1 MTGPFVHLHDHPD
14 YSLLDGAC
22 ALDRLVAKAKA
33 NGMPAVALTDHGNLF
48 GAVQFYQ
55 QAKNAGL
62 KPIIGCEV
70 YVVPGSRFDQKK
82 QEETRFHL
90 ILLARDAEGY
100 ANLCR
105 LSSLGYLEGFY
116 YKPRVDFELLRKH
129 SAGLVALSACLQ
141 GEIPICLNLDDDDG
155 AAAAA
160 RRYAEIFGP
169 DNFYL
174 ELQDHGLP
182 EQRKVNE
189 KLIALARRTGLPLVA
204 TNDCHY
210 MDAQDARAHEVLVCI
225 QTGKLLSDE
234 DRMAFESGEFYF
246 KTAEEMAQLFGA
258 VPEALEN
265 TVRIAERCHFEF
277 DLHSQYYPRFDIPEE
292 ETLEEYLERVVREGF
307 EWRKQ
312 AIFTP
317 DGTARRTSHTLAEY
331 EQRLEFELEVI
342 KRQKYASYFLIV
354 WDFIR
359 KAREMGI
366 PVGPGRGSAAGSL
379 VAYCLRITDLDP
391 LLYNLLFERFLNPER
406 ISPPDIDIDFCG
418 RRREEVIRY
427 VTEKYGQDCVCQ
439 IATFGTL
446 KARAALKDVARVLNI
461 PYSDVDRI
469 AKLVPEGPNVTLDKA
484 LAEEPQLK
492 ETIDSLAEK
501 NGEVRHLIDIS
512 RRLEGLSRHTS
523 IHAAGVVIA
532 PRPLIDIVPLAR
544 GKEEE
549 VVTQYN
555 MKDIEKLGFLKMD
568 FLGLITLTVIH
579 DALELIRS
587 ARGFDLDIDH
597 IPLDDAKTYQLF
609 AEGRTVGI
617 FQFESAGMRK
627 YLQML
632 KPTRIEDLIAMNAL
646 YRPGPIK
653 GGMVDDFIRRKN
665 GQLATTY
672 AIPQLEAILK
682 DTYGV
687 IAYQEQVMQIS
698 QKLAGFTQGEADTL
712 RKAMGKKLVEVM
724 DKMGEKF
731 IAGCVARQ
739 IEPAKAKQHYESM
752 RGFGEYGFNK
762 SHSAA
767 YAWLAYQTAYLKANY
782 PEEYMSALLTSEIDD
797 TDKVVKYISETR
809 SMKIQVLP
817 PSINESELDFRPTA
831 RGIRFGLGAL
841 KNVGESA
848 IQTILNARRTGGSFR
863 SFQDFCNRV
872 DMRSVNSRV
881 LESMIKAGVFDELG
895 YRRSQLMEE
904 LNRFMESAQ
913 KFQRNRAIGQ
923 RSLFGDEAE
932 EAGAGERER
941 LPDIPEWDTR
951 KILSCEKEIMGFYIS
966 GHPLDEFAEII
977 QKYTDTTIDQL
988 ADESVGRT
996 FRIGCVLGDLKFK
1009 RTFKTRESMCS
1020 GFMEDLTG
1028 AVDFVVFPKV
1038 LEKVEPLLKLDTP
1051 LLVFGVCDQ
1060 DENKKLKIR
1069 VNEVRPL
1076 AEARDFKVAAIRL
1089 ELDIQRLNQLA
1100 MRELTEILLT
1110 NPGEC
1115 GVEILMRKGDA
1126 GVAWMAANEF
1136 LRVNW
1141 SAQLKYR
1148 IEEAAYPGCV
1158 HYLA

>member
-1 MTGPFVHLHDHPD
+1 MTGPFVHLHVHSD

-22 ALDRLVAKAKA
+22 ALDRLVATAKA

-379 VAYCLRITDLDP
+379 VAYCLRIPDLDP

-406 ISPPDIDIDFCG
+406 I
-418 RRREEVIRY
+418 
-427 VTEKYGQDCVCQ
+427 
-439 IATFGTL
+439 
-446 KARAALKDVARVLNI
+446 
-461 PYSDVDRI
+461 
-469 AKLVPEGPNVTLDKA
+469 
-484 LAEEPQLK
+484 
-492 ETIDSLAEK
+492 
-501 NGEVRHLIDIS
+501 
-512 RRLEGLSRHTS
+512 
-523 IHAAGVVIA
+523 
-532 PRPLIDIVPLAR
+532 
-544 GKEEE
+544 
-549 VVTQYN
+549 
-555 MKDIEKLGFLKMD
+555 
-568 FLGLITLTVIH
+568 
-579 DALELIRS
+579 
-587 ARGFDLDIDH
+587 
-597 IPLDDAKTYQLF
+597 
-609 AEGRTVGI
+609 
-617 FQFESAGMRK
+617 
-627 YLQML
+627 
-632 KPTRIEDLIAMNAL
+632 
-646 YRPGPIK
+646 
-653 GGMVDDFIRRKN
+653 
-665 GQLATTY
+665 
-672 AIPQLEAILK
+672 
-682 DTYGV
+682 
-687 IAYQEQVMQIS
+687 
-698 QKLAGFTQGEADTL
+698 
-712 RKAMGKKLVEVM
+712 
-724 DKMGEKF
+724 
-731 IAGCVARQ
+731 
-739 IEPAKAKQHYESM
+739 
-752 RGFGEYGFNK
+752 
-762 SHSAA
+762 
-767 YAWLAYQTAYLKANY
+767 
-782 PEEYMSALLTSEIDD
+782 
-797 TDKVVKYISETR
+797 
-809 SMKIQVLP
+809 
-817 PSINESELDFRPTA
+817 
-831 RGIRFGLGAL
+831 
-841 KNVGESA
+841 
-848 IQTILNARRTGGSFR
+848 
-863 SFQDFCNRV
+863 
-872 DMRSVNSRV
+872 
-881 LESMIKAGVFDELG
+881 
-895 YRRSQLMEE
+895 
-904 LNRFMESAQ
+904 
-913 KFQRNRAIGQ
+913 
-923 RSLFGDEAE
+923 
-932 EAGAGERER
+932 
-941 LPDIPEWDTR
+941 
-951 KILSCEKEIMGFYIS
+951 
-966 GHPLDEFAEII
+966 
-977 QKYTDTTIDQL
+977 
-988 ADESVGRT
+988 
-996 FRIGCVLGDLKFK
+996 
-1009 RTFKTRESMCS
+1009 
-1020 GFMEDLTG
+1020 
-1028 AVDFVVFPKV
+1028 
-1038 LEKVEPLLKLDTP
+1038 
-1051 LLVFGVCDQ
+1051 
-1060 DENKKLKIR
+1060 
-1069 VNEVRPL
+1069 
-1076 AEARDFKVAAIRL
+1076 
-1089 ELDIQRLNQLA
+1089 
-1100 MRELTEILLT
+1100 
-1110 NPGEC
+1110 
-1115 GVEILMRKGDA
+1115 
-1126 GVAWMAANEF
+1126 
-1136 LRVNW
+1136 
-1141 SAQLKYR
+1141 
-1148 IEEAAYPGCV
+1148 
-1158 HYLA
+1158 